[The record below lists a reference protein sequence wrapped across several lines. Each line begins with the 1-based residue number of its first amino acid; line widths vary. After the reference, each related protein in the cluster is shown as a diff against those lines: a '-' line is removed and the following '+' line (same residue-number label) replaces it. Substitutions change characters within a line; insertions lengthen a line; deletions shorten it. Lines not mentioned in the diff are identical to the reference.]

1 MFNDYFAISYTFGL
15 EKNKYYFLRYIFKVI
30 LLQINDFVKNFLKK
44 DRQLILEDSQISPG
58 YGEAKTD
65 IDIIADFTEYNPLHI
80 GHLHCMLEAKKKV
93 ENGIFTAIVPGPL
106 ERSGRGLP
114 YIMTRYA
121 RAQAAVAVGADVVVE
136 GPPMGIMGS
145 GQYSIC
151 LAKIFQALDADYIPR
166 GYKPFDGFEE
176 ILKRINKGSAVVPRP
191 YKIVDLNA
199 NQVLLKGKLDED
211 NYVIV
216 SLSKSLHKIGFDFK
230 DKFIFIKRIEGVSG
244 TKIREAVVSSELF
257 SVRDM
262 LPSETIEILEGEIT
276 NEKAPLHQIRDEQGI
291 LKRVNENSFEDIKS
305 MSLIDERTARA
316 FYDNR
321 PFSSLDEV
329 ERFISRGFS
338 RHHKHRVLSSLE
350 VGIFKEVIHRYIENY
365 PAKIRILNYK
375 NKEILKE
382 FKKRIPHRRLEI
394 CQ

>member
-1 MFNDYFAISYTFGL
+1 M
-15 EKNKYYFLRYIFKVI
+15 
-30 LLQINDFVKNFLKK
+30 LLQIEDFVRNFLKK
-44 DRQLILEDSQISPG
+44 DRERILEDSQNNPG
-58 YGEAKTD
+58 YGAAKTD
-65 IDIIADFTEYNPLHI
+65 TKIIADFTEYSPLHI
-80 GHLHCMLEAKKKV
+80 GHRHCMLEAKKRVKD
-93 ENGIFTAIVPGPL
+93 GIFTAIVPGPL

-114 YIMTRYA
+114 YIMTRNA
-121 RAQAAVAVGADVVVE
+121 RAQAAVAVGADIVVE

-151 LAKIFQALDADYIPR
+151 LAKTFQALDADYIPR
-166 GYKPFDGFEE
+166 GYKPFTGFEE
-176 ILKRINKGSAVVPRP
+176 ILKRINEGSAVVPRP

-199 NQVLLKGKLDED
+199 KEVLLKGKLDED

-216 SLSKSLHKIGFDFK
+216 SLSKSLYKIGFNFK
-230 DKFIFIKRIEGVSG
+230 NKFIFIKRIEGVSG
-244 TKIREAVVSSELF
+244 TKIREAVASSELT
-257 SVRDM
+257 SVMDM
-262 LPSETIEILEGEIT
+262 LPSETMEILMQEI
-276 NEKAPLHQIRDEQGI
+276 NEERAPLHQIRDEESI
-291 LKRVNENSFEDIKS
+291 LKRVNENSLEDIRS
-305 MSLIDERTARA
+305 MALIDERTAAA
-316 FYDNR
+316 FYKNR
-321 PFSSLDEV
+321 PFESLEQV
-329 ERFISRGFS
+329 TRFISRGFS